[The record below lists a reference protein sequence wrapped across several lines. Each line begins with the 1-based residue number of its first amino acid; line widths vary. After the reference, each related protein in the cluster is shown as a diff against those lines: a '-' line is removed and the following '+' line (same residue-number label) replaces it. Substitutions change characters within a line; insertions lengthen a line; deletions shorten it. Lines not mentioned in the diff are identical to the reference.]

1 MKKLPL
7 LISLVLSFA
16 TILKAQ
22 MPEYTVPN
30 AKQFKQYY
38 SDQLEPGE
46 IILNAYYQDIFVRT
60 AKGSFVQKIFYPEK
74 KVLTHS
80 ITYSNKK
87 FQVKEGPYREW
98 YDNGQLWKEGACEN
112 DKAHGVWTFYSY
124 DNGTES
130 EYGTFEMGERTGKW
144 ITLDSLGGTTREQFY
159 KAGKLHGECK
169 IYSTDGQLAMTQ
181 QFEEGKKI
189 SEQRLLDDPDVYG
202 SIYDALDIQPY
213 LKECENENAELR
225 QTCTE
230 RKYLEAL
237 YKNIK
242 YPALAREENVM
253 GNVLIRFMLEK
264 DGSISEIKVL
274 RGVCEV
280 IEQECRRVMKFMPEW
295 MPGMKNGKPVRVWY
309 NLPIKFKL
317 E

>member
-1 MKKLPL
+1 MKKMQLLTLLL
-7 LISLVLSFA
+7 LIA
-16 TILKAQ
+16 GITAQ
-22 MPEYTVPN
+22 AQQRY
-30 AKQFKQYY
+30 K
-38 SDQLEPGE
+38 D
-46 IILNAYYQDIFVRT
+46 YYQDQLNKKEKIVYADYQSISIRT
-60 AKGSFVQKIFYPEK
+60 AEGDYVQKIFYPEK
-74 KVLTHS
+74 KILTHYL
-80 ITYSNKK
+80 TYKDSK
-87 FQVKEGPYREW
+87 FQVKEGPCREW

-112 DKAHGVWTFYSY
+112 DKAHGVWTFYFY

-144 ITLDSLGGTTREQFY
+144 ITLDSLGGMTREQFY

-169 IYSTDGQLAMTQ
+169 IYNTDGQLAMTQ

-213 LKECENENAELR
+213 LKDCENENPEQR
-225 QTCTE
+225 QACTE
-230 RKYLEAL
+230 RKYLEAI

-242 YPALAREENVM
+242 YPALAREEGIM

-264 DGSISEIKVL
+264 DGSISDITVL

-280 IEQECRRVMKFMPEW
+280 IEQECRRVMKYMPKW